1 MAPLGR
7 LAIYEKMDMHLIWG
21 NGRIFLKPIPDFS
34 FHLLF
39 GKPIWSV
46 RKAVNVAGNKVRGS
60 VVIVQ
65 EKS

>member
-21 NGRIFLKPIPDFS
+21 NGRIFLKPIPRFLLSRGIWETHLEFS
-34 FHLLF
+34 Q
-39 GKPIWSV
+39 GGECG
-46 RKAVNVAGNKVRGS
+46 RNKVKGS

>member
-7 LAIYEKMDMHLIWG
+7 LAICEKMDMHLTCW
-21 NGRIFLKPIPDFS
+21 NGRIFLKPIPRFLLSRGIWETHLEFS
-34 FHLLF
+34 Q
-39 GKPIWSV
+39 GGECG
-46 RKAVNVAGNKVRGS
+46 RNKVKGS